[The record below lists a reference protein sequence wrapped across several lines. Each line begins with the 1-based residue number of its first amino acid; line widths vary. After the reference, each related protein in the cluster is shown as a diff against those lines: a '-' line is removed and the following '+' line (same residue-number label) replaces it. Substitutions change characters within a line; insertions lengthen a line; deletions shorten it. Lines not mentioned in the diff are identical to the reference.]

1 MRTVDLG
8 RRCGWVLGR
17 IAVLTV
23 VRIRRQLIVKYHD
36 DAGIIACFEFR
47 LPRRPPLVGTYRQ

>member
-1 MRTVDLG
+1 MRTVDLGRCG

-17 IAVLTV
+17 IA

-36 DAGIIACFEFR
+36 DASII
-47 LPRRPPLVGTYRQ
+47 G